1 MDLCYKQ
8 KGTDLVFRLGVGEHA
23 HLHWTDTTR
32 LLHCIVANNRVL
44 RYEFEFMI
52 THMSSFCKCILQI
65 SMHTL
70 EANTNLCQEMSINL
84 LLSS

>member
-32 LLHCIVANNRVL
+32 LLHCIVANI
-44 RYEFEFMI
+44 YIEFFEFML
-52 THMSSFCKCILQI
+52 THRSSL
-65 SMHTL
+65 
-70 EANTNLCQEMSINL
+70 
-84 LLSS
+84 